1 MIRKVKE
8 KDYDQVWEIFQ
19 EVIKSEDSYVF
30 KANTPKADLKK
41 HWFAEYMETYVYE
54 EEGEIL
60 GSYILK
66 PNQIDLGNHMAN
78 ASYMVHPEAQ
88 GKGIGRK
95 LAEHSLVIAKKAGYL
110 GMQFNI
116 VISTNTAAIKLWKS
130 LGFHILGTC
139 PNAFRHPKL
148 GLVDTHIMY
157 LEL

>member
-95 LAEHSLVIAKKAGYL
+95 LGEHSLKIAKKTGYL

-116 VISTNTAAIKLWKS
+116 VISTNIAAIKLWEK
-130 LGFHILGTC
+130 LGFEIIGTS
-139 PNAFRHPKL
+139 PKAYMHSEL
-148 GLVDTHIMY
+148 GLVDTFIMFR
-157 LEL
+157 EI